1 MKSRTQKENSVK
13 TISEPNLKYENNTKG
28 NIILMYTK
36 TWYVVESSINVNF
49 LIFLYQKYLEKQKNK
64 AEMGEKYWF
73 YKKIK
78 TSY

>member
-49 LIFLYQKYLEKQKNK
+49 LIFLYQKYLQKQKNK

-73 YKKIK
+73 YKK
-78 TSY
+78 